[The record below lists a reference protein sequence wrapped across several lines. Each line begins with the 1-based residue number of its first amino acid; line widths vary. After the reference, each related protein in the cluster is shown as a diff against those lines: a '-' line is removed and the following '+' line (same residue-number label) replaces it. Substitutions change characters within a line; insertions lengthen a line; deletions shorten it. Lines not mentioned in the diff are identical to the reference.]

1 MPPPGGGGLPSL
13 DGATFDAVLVGTD
26 LPQALLAAAL
36 SLAGRSVLHVD
47 AGDGYGGGWATRP
60 LSDWQAALET
70 TAGAAASTAASTAA
84 GGTAPR
90 APAEPPLA
98 APALPAL
105 FERFGPGA
113 AVVPTPHLVV
123 GAFPPPRLNAW
134 PPPAPA
140 AVDVPPAV
148 SVNVDGVVTHHANG
162 GSPRAP
168 PLLAPTT
175 SSAAATPLA
184 AASARVAPLLAAG
197 VPAAAVGRIFLDQL
211 PRPLLGAGAL
221 VPLLQSTS
229 AGHYVEFVAVDGAYV
244 HFGDAAPAAVAA
256 TAASAGHDGGEGV
269 PAPTTAAAAPPA
281 TASALTGLHRV
292 PTSRADVF
300 RSPALGPVDKRLL
313 MRFLSACALDGAA
326 GGGSAASLPPA
337 AAAAPPHTPPLEETF
352 EQHMVAAGLGPVS
365 RTFLRHAVAGPS
377 AAASAGGVGGASS
390 GGGRPPLSAAAGVTA
405 VRRTV
410 ASMAALAIPTAL
422 LLPRYGTGELPQAFA
437 RVAAVHGAVY
447 ALRTGVAGVI
457 VGEGAVSDSVAG
469 SEQAAS
475 AAAIASSP
483 PAVEG
488 TPPGVVGVV
497 LSGGEVVTTSWLFAP
512 PPPPP
517 PPSLDATGPPA
528 TASFGTWR
536 WVGVTDGRLL
546 PDAARPIVYLP
557 KGASSGISS
566 DVTVLSVDSGGR
578 AVPEGLHVVSA
589 ATAEGG
595 RPADLVVA
603 LSSLLDAPLDGL
615 AGGAAGP
622 AGAPPA
628 PAAEGAT
635 DGRRAT
641 TRPPRVLWGALYWQ
655 PSEALPLSSS
665 PPPPPPSAPRW
676 AVVRAATGGVDAD
689 EAVAEAARCYGLV
702 GGLPP
707 FFEPP
712 PPPPDP
718 EAAGAAL
725 DQAAEA
731 DAETTAAASPAGAV
745 AAGAAAGM
753 AAVRNGVHATGVGGG
768 T

>member
-229 AGHYVEFVAVDGAYV
+229 AGHYVEFVAVD
-244 HFGDAAPAAVAA
+244 
-256 TAASAGHDGGEGV
+256 
-269 PAPTTAAAAPPA
+269 
-281 TASALTGLHRV
+281 
-292 PTSRADVF
+292 
-300 RSPALGPVDKRLL
+300 
-313 MRFLSACALDGAA
+313 
-326 GGGSAASLPPA
+326 
-337 AAAAPPHTPPLEETF
+337 
-352 EQHMVAAGLGPVS
+352 
-365 RTFLRHAVAGPS
+365 
-377 AAASAGGVGGASS
+377 AASAGGVGGASS
-390 GGGRPPLSAAAGVTA
+390 GGGRPPLSAVAGVAA

-469 SEQAAS
+469 SEQAAF
-475 AAAIASSP
+475 AAAIASTVSP
-483 PAVEG
+483 R
-488 TPPGVVGVV
+488 T
-497 LSGGEVVTTSWLFAP
+497 
-512 PPPPP
+512 
-517 PPSLDATGPPA
+517 
-528 TASFGTWR
+528 
-536 WVGVTDGRLL
+536 
-546 PDAARPIVYLP
+546 
-557 KGASSGISS
+557 
-566 DVTVLSVDSGGR
+566 
-578 AVPEGLHVVSA
+578 
-589 ATAEGG
+589 
-595 RPADLVVA
+595 
-603 LSSLLDAPLDGL
+603 
-615 AGGAAGP
+615 
-622 AGAPPA
+622 
-628 PAAEGAT
+628 
-635 DGRRAT
+635 
-641 TRPPRVLWGALYWQ
+641 
-655 PSEALPLSSS
+655 
-665 PPPPPPSAPRW
+665 
-676 AVVRAATGGVDAD
+676 
-689 EAVAEAARCYGLV
+689 
-702 GGLPP
+702 
-707 FFEPP
+707 
-712 PPPPDP
+712 
-718 EAAGAAL
+718 
-725 DQAAEA
+725 
-731 DAETTAAASPAGAV
+731 
-745 AAGAAAGM
+745 
-753 AAVRNGVHATGVGGG
+753 
-768 T
+768 